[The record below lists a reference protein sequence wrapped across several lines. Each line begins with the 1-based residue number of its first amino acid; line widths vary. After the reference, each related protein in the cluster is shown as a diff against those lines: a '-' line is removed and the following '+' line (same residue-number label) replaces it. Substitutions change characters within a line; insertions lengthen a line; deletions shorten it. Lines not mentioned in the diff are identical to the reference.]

1 MRRNDTFEEI
11 WITFAKGKKGK
22 RSESENSQD
31 RKIGWCDERKGWRR
45 MKGEKLLEAHLDR
58 HHLLISLNRH
68 RFFCRL
74 IFRILLNYNETLWG
88 LAEKPDRGW
97 QWNKRGTGI
106 YVNRWLM
113 SSGIIPREE
122 GRTMNRCTHL
132 HAHCVNIYS
141 RDKQIDV
148 TAVLNNIRRKIESSF
163 YLRIYPSPPF
173 FFHHVQ
179 FKKETTKRTKT
190 ISIPSSSLIS
200 IQSGSITRK
209 FLPLFAIH
217 LHYNRKRN

>member
-1 MRRNDTFEEI
+1 MGSGGE
-11 WITFAKGKKGK
+11 AG
-22 RSESENSQD
+22 S
-31 RKIGWCDERKGWRR
+31 R
-45 MKGEKLLEAHLDR
+45 MAVKQTWHGYLCKSVANVFWH
-58 HHLLISLNRH
+58 
-68 RFFCRL
+68 
-74 IFRILLNYNETLWG
+74 Y
-88 LAEKPDRGW
+88 
-97 QWNKRGTGI
+97 
-106 YVNRWLM
+106 
-113 SSGIIPREE
+113 SSGRGED
-122 GRTMNRCTHL
+122 RCTHL

-148 TAVLNNIRRKIESSF
+148 TVVLNIRRKIESSF

>member
-1 MRRNDTFEEI
+1 MKMTTKRRVWRNLNYFCKRKEREERVKI
-11 WITFAKGKKGK
+11 RRIVKLVGAMKGTVG
-22 RSESENSQD
+22 
-31 RKIGWCDERKGWRR
+31 RR
-45 MKGEKLLEAHLDR
+45 TKGEKLLEAHLDR

-97 QWNKRGTGI
+97 EWNKRGRGI

-122 GRTMNRCTHL
+122 GRTMNRCTR
-132 HAHCVNIYS
+132 ARIAWIFIRAQTNRY
-141 RDKQIDV
+141 V
-148 TAVLNNIRRKIESSF
+148 TAVLKNRVFFLSPGIQI
-163 YLRIYPSPPF
+163 PPF
-173 FFHHVQ
+173 FFPNHVQ
-179 FKKETTKRTKT
+179 FKKKPTKRTKT